1 MKKFESALKEWASL
15 LPKGSCCSTRDSNIK
30 FEDQKSK
37 ITFVN
42 QSKKSCL
49 KVNVDGG
56 VVPSTECSLRCDK
69 LLVEKSRPLFCFVEL
84 KGGDIGHAIKQLETS
99 LADLRLNPDCDQQK
113 LAFVVGKNHFPVS
126 SPLIQKGMKK
136 ISALNA
142 KLIVVNTPASY
153 PL

>member
-1 MKKFESALKEWASL
+1 MKKFESALKEWAGS

-30 FEDQKSK
+30 FEEQKSS

-42 QSKKSCL
+42 KSKKFCL
-49 KVNVDGG
+49 KVNVD
-56 VVPSTECSLRCDK
+56 
-69 LLVEKSRPLFCFVEL
+69 
-84 KGGDIGHAIKQLETS
+84 
-99 LADLRLNPDCDQQK
+99 
-113 LAFVVGKNHFPVS
+113 PVS

-153 PL
+153 LL